1 MPGCQTPNQHPCQHP
16 NKCTHIGSPG
26 RPAALRPACPSDPA
40 PPWHMHRHCSCRQ
53 CRQQL
58 ASARGWWWMRVTCM
72 CKSGASLAGSADS
85 NWHVRGHWD
94 PPPRMQVTQRTWA
107 SSAPPGGTGA
117 GGGGSATVIASTGSR
132 GVVSITKGLA
142 SPVCYISY
150 ILYTSI
156 HTGLCIPNFR
166 RPSHRVPPNAHRQ
179 QVALGEGG

>member
-72 CKSGASLAGSADS
+72 CKSGAYLAGSADS

-94 PPPRMQVTQRTWA
+94 PPQN
-107 SSAPPGGTGA
+107 A
-117 GGGGSATVIASTGSR
+117 GYAAHF
-132 GVVSITKGLA
+132 TKGLA

-150 ILYTSI
+150 ILYYQHPHWTLHSTLQTSLAPGSPER
-156 HTGLCIPNFR
+156 TPPAGRPWR
-166 RPSHRVPPNAHRQ
+166 RRVDRRRRQ
-179 QVALGEGG
+179 HPEA